1 MSPPPPQTLPS
12 WRRVVVI
19 AAFVAAVA
27 GVVALNRR
35 AAGSVTEA
43 RGIQL
48 SEVAQQSGIDF
59 VHQSSTLDPKLAHIA
74 AHVAALGACV
84 SVTDVN
90 NDNWPDLYF
99 TSSRFGAANAL
110 YVNQGDGSFR
120 DIAAAAGVGSLNRPG
135 EGVSMGAV
143 WGDYDNDGFEDLFV
157 YKWGYPQL
165 LRNLGNGRFED
176 VTAQSGEGGG
186 LRRWMNSNGAVW
198 LDFDRDGLL
207 DLYITGYFRSDV
219 DFWNLRTTRI
229 MQHSW
234 EFASNGGKNL
244 LFKNAGNG
252 RFEDVTDSMG
262 VGSTRWTLAAAAAD
276 FNDDGWPDLYLA
288 NDYGPEELFLNRE
301 GRRFEL
307 ARAGL
312 EDDSKSGMS
321 VALGDVYNRGRLDV
335 FVTNI
340 SVRGFLFQGNNLR
353 INFLR
358 ELARFDE
365 IATGV
370 VADAGWAWGAQFG
383 DLNNDGLLDLVVT
396 NGFISADSGRD
407 YWYAMSKIAGAQG
420 NIFEDAKN
428 WPPIGTASLS
438 GYERSRVLLN
448 RGREGFVD
456 VAAEAGVTD
465 RLDGRS
471 VALADLFNRGTLDV
485 VIANQKGRALL
496 YRNSSPPDPLSL
508 RERGNG
514 GNWVAFKLVGTR
526 SNRSAIGAEVTVDF
540 GGARQ
545 RQVVDGGMGFCSQND
560 RRLHFGLGDRALDHV
575 TIQWPSGTKQELNGL
590 AVDRLHVITEPGATR
605 Q

>member
-1 MSPPPPQTLPS
+1 M
-12 WRRVVVI
+12 RRLIVTV
-19 AAFVAAVA
+19 AFVAAIA
-27 GVVALNRR
+27 AVVILNGR
-35 AAGSVTEA
+35 AAGSA
-43 RGIQL
+43 RGESVSIRL
-48 SEVAQQSGIDF
+48 SEVSQASGIDF
-59 VHQSSTLDPKLAHIA
+59 VHESPTLDPKVEHISAHI
-74 AHVAALGACV
+74 AALGACV
-84 SVTDVN
+84 SVADVN
-90 NDNWPDLYF
+90 NDNWPDLYL

-110 YVNQGDGSFR
+110 YLNQKDGTFR
-120 DIAAAAGVGSLNRPG
+120 DVAADAGVAALNRAG

-143 WGDYDNDGFEDLFV
+143 WGDYDNDGFEDLLV

-165 LRNLGNGRFED
+165 LRNLGSGKFAD
-176 VTAQSGEGGG
+176 VTAQSG
-186 LRRWMNSNGAVW
+186 LRVWINSNGAVW

-207 DLYITGYFRSDV
+207 DLYITGYFRSDI

-244 LFKNAGNG
+244 LFRNVGNG
-252 RFEDVTDSMG
+252 RFADVTDSLS

-301 GRRFEL
+301 GKRFEL

-312 EDDSKSGMS
+312 QDDSKSGMA
-321 VALGDVYNRGRLDV
+321 VALGDVYNRGRLDA

-340 SVRGFLFQGNNLR
+340 SEKGFLFQGNNLR
-353 INFLR
+353 LNFLK
-358 ELARFDE
+358 ELGRFDE
-365 IATGV
+365 VASGI

-383 DLNNDGLLDLVVT
+383 DLNNDGLLDLVVV
-396 NGFISADSGRD
+396 NGFISADTTRD

-428 WPPIGTASLS
+428 WPTIGRASLS
-438 GYERSRVLLN
+438 GYERSRVLMN
-448 RGREGFVD
+448 TGEGFVD
-456 VAAEAGVTD
+456 VAEQAGVTD

-471 VALADLFNRGTLDV
+471 VAMADLFNRGVRDV

-496 YRNSSPPDPLSL
+496 YRSSPPEPLGHWIEL
-508 RERGNG
+508 
-514 GNWVAFKLVGTR
+514 KLIGTR
-526 SNRSAIGAEVTVDF
+526 SNRSAIGAEATVEF
-540 GGARQ
+540 GSGRQ

-560 RRLHFGLGDRALDHV
+560 RRLHFGLGSGRLGRV
-575 TIQWPSGTKQELNGL
+575 TIRWPSGGQQVLEGL
-590 AVDRLHVITEPGATR
+590 TVDQLHVITEP